1 MSAMTTFPIVP
12 QAPSGVL
19 IASPSRALREQVLDR
34 LNGRWGPVEQALG
47 GAEALM
53 KLEKGNWQMV
63 FLDRRLPDLD
73 SQELTATIERRFPET
88 QVVLLD
94 ANAALPDD
102 EEKTEQADWQ
112 EGSWSPE
119 EEPSKK
125 EEETQRE
132 KAYEPLP
139 GMIGRSEA
147 MQRVYRLAQLVAPR
161 TTTVLIIGATGS
173 GKELVARALHAL
185 SPRAGRAFVAV
196 NCAAIP
202 EALLESELF
211 GHARG
216 AFTGAVQ
223 AQVGRI
229 PTAHGGTLFLDEV
242 SELPFGMQAKLLRFL
257 EQKEVQRLGTA
268 ELTRVDVRV
277 IAASNVDL
285 AGRAGRGEFREDLFY
300 RLSAFPLELP
310 PLSERRSD
318 IVPLAEHFLA
328 CMAAAMSG
336 PCPRLS
342 GEAVRILEAHPWKG
356 NVRELQHVME
366 RASILVENGDTV
378 LGEHLYFPFQ
388 QSLFPPRGPA
398 AGVHRAGKLRG
409 AQAPQGLKPVLRW
422 TLRGAEAPLF
432 HGTPRICGFS
442 HKLLSRSLWR
452 GLPKEPM

>member
-1 MSAMTTFPIVP
+1 MGTMTAFPMIVR
-12 QAPSGVL
+12 PSGGAL
-19 IASPSRALREQVLDR
+19 IASPNGALREQVLQS
-34 LNGRWGPVEQALG
+34 LNGRWRPVQHALG
-47 GAEALM
+47 GAEALV
-53 KLEKGNWQMV
+53 KLEKGDWQVV
-63 FLDRRLPDLD
+63 FLDRRMPDLD
-73 SQELTATIERRFPET
+73 SEELMAIVRRRFPDI

-94 ANAALPDD
+94 ADATFPASD
-102 EEKTEQADWQ
+102 
-112 EGSWSPE
+112 
-119 EEPSKK
+119 
-125 EEETQRE
+125 EEETGRGLQASETAKESETSEGEDARCAAVGGE
-132 KAYEPLP
+132 NQYEPLP

-161 TTTVLIIGATGS
+161 STTVLVVGPTGS
-173 GKELVARALHAL
+173 GKELVARALHEL
-185 SPRAGRAFVAV
+185 SPRAARPFVAV

-229 PTAHGGTLFLDEV
+229 PAAHGGTLFLDEV

-300 RLSAFPLELP
+300 RLAAFPLELP
-310 PLSERRSD
+310 PLSERRVD
-318 IVPLAEHFLA
+318 IIPLAEHFLA

-342 GEAVRILEAHPWKG
+342 GEAVLILEAHPWKG

-366 RASILVENGDTV
+366 RASILVESGDTV
-378 LGEHLYFPFQ
+378 LSEHLYFPFQ
-388 QSLFPPRGPA
+388 QSPLPSA
-398 AGVHRAGKLRG
+398 ARPISCAGRA
-409 AQAPQGLKPVLRW
+409 
-422 TLRGAEAPLF
+422 
-432 HGTPRICGFS
+432 S
-442 HKLLSRSLWR
+442 
-452 GLPKEPM
+452 